1 MKNGVFLITGLVI
14 TILYIVF
21 SMQIYEILY
30 YETEFS
36 QVMYEENMYLAVALI
51 TSIFAWAVA
60 AIYYYAINS
69 VTFARWYH
77 WLIFL
82 GITVL
87 FATTATFVYP
97 NSVFN
102 EYDYEYTM
110 QLIHFS
116 FLNIMVEVVL
126 FIVASYAMRWW
137 SSNCRH
143 TPIPQ

>member
-1 MKNGVFLITGLVI
+1 MKNGIFLITGLVI

-36 QVMYEENMYLAVALI
+36 QAMYEENMYLAVALI
-51 TSIFAWAVA
+51 TSILAWAVA

-69 VTFARWYH
+69 VAFARWYH
-77 WLIFL
+77 WLIFI

>member
-1 MKNGVFLITGLVI
+1 MKNGIFLITGLVI

-36 QVMYEENMYLAVALI
+36 QAMYEENMYLAVALI
-51 TSIFAWAVA
+51 TSILAWAVA

-69 VTFARWYH
+69 VPFARWYH

>member
-1 MKNGVFLITGLVI
+1 MKNGIFLITGLVI

-36 QVMYEENMYLAVALI
+36 QAMYEENMYLAVALI
-51 TSIFAWAVA
+51 TSILAWAVA